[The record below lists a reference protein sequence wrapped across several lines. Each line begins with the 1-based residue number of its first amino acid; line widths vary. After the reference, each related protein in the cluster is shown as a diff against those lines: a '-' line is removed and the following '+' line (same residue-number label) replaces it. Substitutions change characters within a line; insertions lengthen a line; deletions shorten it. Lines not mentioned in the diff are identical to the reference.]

1 MEPEDIVNKI
11 IEGLT
16 KFRGKVNV
24 VNHEI
29 DVHVQLKY
37 FDFSRSVRLQIKDE
51 DLEERIEELNSSQDF
66 ERQKELLVA
75 LSHFTD
81 VKAFR
86 AIENFEKIATGEILE
101 WTRMAYAEAKMLLEG
116 ELLGENQLFISTGLG
131 GSGSSFRYFIVLFAN
146 SENSLE
152 EFQCKIIKNEI
163 SFIFKEYNAKLEEI
177 EFINNFVTIVA
188 LIPFET
194 PINILFK
201 RAIEASNEFG
211 NFMSF
216 NFLINNAKRMSPEEI
231 KEFVDNEKE
240 NIINSSKGI
249 EFDKMN

>member
-1 MEPEDIVNKI
+1 MEPDDIVNKI

-16 KFRGKVNV
+16 RFRGKVNV

-37 FDFSRSVRLQIKDE
+37 FDFSRSVQVQIGEE
-51 DLEERIEELNSSQDF
+51 DLEERITELNTCQNF
-66 ERQKELLVA
+66 EKQKELLVA
-75 LSHFTD
+75 LSHKVD

-86 AIENFEKIATGEILE
+86 AIENFEKGTNGEIQE
-101 WTRMAYAEAKMLLEG
+101 WARMALAEAKMLLEG

-152 EFQCKIIKNEI
+152 EFQCKIVKNEI
-163 SFIFKEYNAKLEEI
+163 NFIFKEYNAKLEEI

-194 PINILFK
+194 PINNVFN
-201 RAIEASNEFG
+201 RAIDASNEFG
-211 NFMSF
+211 NFMSY
-216 NFLINNAKRMSPEEI
+216 NFLINNAKRMTPEEI
-231 KEFVDNEKE
+231 KEFVDKEKE
-240 NIINSSKGI
+240 NIMNKGI
-249 EFDKMN
+249 EFDKKN